1 METQERDALEQE
13 IRQHCTN
20 GAFEAAATAALR
32 GYGREI
38 LSFLAALHRNETDAS
53 EVFSIFCEEMW
64 RGLPRFTGQCSFR
77 TWAYMICRR
86 RSHSYRRDARRRE
99 KRGTLLSTNSELS
112 ALEDRLRSETLP
124 YLRTQVKSRIIEL
137 RETLPI
143 EDQELL
149 ILRIDRQLGWNE
161 LAQVMAPADAEP
173 LAGEALKREAARL
186 RKRFQTIKEKL
197 REMAQHEGLLGQKH
211 AC

>member
-13 IRQHCTN
+13 IRQHCAN
-20 GAFEAAATAALR
+20 GALEAAATAALR

-38 LSFLAALHRNETDAS
+38 LSFLVALHRNETDAS

-64 RGLPRFTGQCSFR
+64 RGLPRFTWQCSFR
-77 TWAYMICRR
+77 AWAYMICRR
-86 RSHSYRRDARRRE
+86 RSHTYRRDARRRE
-99 KRGTLLSTNSELS
+99 TRGALLSTTAELS
-112 ALEDRLRSETLP
+112 ALEHRLRTDTLP

-149 ILRIDRQLGWNE
+149 ILRVDRQLGWNE
-161 LAQVMAPADAEP
+161 LAQVIAPADAEP
-173 LAGEALKREAARL
+173 LTAEQLKREAARL
-186 RKRFQTIKEKL
+186 RKRFQTIKDKL
-197 REMAQHEGLLGQKH
+197 REMAEHEGLLDQKH
-211 AC
+211 AW